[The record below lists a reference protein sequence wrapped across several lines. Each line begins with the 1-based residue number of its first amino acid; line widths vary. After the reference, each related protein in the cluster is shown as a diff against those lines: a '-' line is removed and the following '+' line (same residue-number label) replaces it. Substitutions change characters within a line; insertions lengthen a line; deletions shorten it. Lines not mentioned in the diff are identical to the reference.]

1 MEGKTTS
8 WLLER
13 EQFLFEIKTRFLSFL
28 ISTHK
33 HTHDGGPA
41 KSSLPKPRRPVVSPR
56 AEAAPIAQARQIR
69 LNKAR
74 SPHRYIRAS
83 WSKVSST
90 LGR

>member
-1 MEGKTTS
+1 MNY
-8 WLLER
+8 LLCAHR
-13 EQFLFEIKTRFLSFL
+13 LVHGWQNDFM

-33 HTHDGGPA
+33 HTHDGDRPSPHYPSQDA
-41 KSSLPKPRRPVVSPR
+41 PSSAHR

-69 LNKAR
+69 PNDAR
-74 SPHRYIRAS
+74 SPHRHIRAS